1 MELESFNSVMVT
13 IYDFQGEKYSFN
25 LDEYLVINEW
35 LCGYFVI
42 WIYLENVDLWE
53 LVLFCY

>member
-1 MELESFNSVMVT
+1 MQYSVT

-25 LDEYLVINEW
+25 LDEYLVINVW
-35 LCGYFVI
+35 LYGYIVI
-42 WIYLENVDLWE
+42 WIYLEKVDLWE

>member
-1 MELESFNSVMVT
+1 MQYIVT